1 MIDKSGR
8 LHLLDT
14 PAANDKMFIQEILN
28 DLHKQGINLN
38 NGGNKAVQMLK
49 DWSSELT
56 TKAPAMRGKTK
67 LFHALIVGKVNY

>member
-14 PAANDKMFIQEILN
+14 PAANDKMFIQDILN
-28 DLHKQGINLN
+28 DLHRQGVDLN
-38 NGGNKAVQMLK
+38 NGGNKAAQMLK

-56 TKAPAMRGKTK
+56 TKAPVMRGKTK